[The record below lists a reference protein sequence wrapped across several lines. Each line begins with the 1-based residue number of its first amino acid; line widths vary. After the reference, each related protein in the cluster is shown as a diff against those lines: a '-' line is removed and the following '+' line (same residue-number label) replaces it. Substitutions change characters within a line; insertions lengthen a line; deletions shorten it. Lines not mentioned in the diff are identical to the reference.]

1 MTGEAALAGE
11 RVLITGASG
20 FLGRHLCARLLGAG
34 AEVHAVS
41 RTSRSSCDRRSRWWC
56 ADIEDLDT
64 TRRLIADVKPHRVF
78 HLGGLI
84 NGTPDLKLVVPT
96 YHSLLTS
103 SVNLLTA
110 IAEAGCERF
119 VLVGSL
125 EEPTENAA
133 EACPTSPYG
142 AAKWAV
148 SAYGRMFKQLFGVPV
163 VIARTHMA
171 YGPGQPTWKVIP
183 YSILALLRNEA
194 PRLSSGR
201 RPLDW
206 IYVDDVVDGL
216 VLVGCRPGLEGSVE
230 LGSGTLTPIR
240 DIIAKL
246 VAMIAPS
253 IEPIFDALPD
263 RPRASERPADIETTR
278 ARLGW
283 VATTSLD
290 EGLARTV
297 SWYRGQRVGEGRH
310 A

>member
-1 MTGEAALAGE
+1 VMGDMRLAGQ
-11 RVLITGASG
+11 RVLVTGASG
-20 FLGRHLCARLLGAG
+20 FLGSHLCARLLAEG

-41 RTSRSSCDRRSRWWC
+41 RTSRSASDERLRWWC
-56 ADIEDLDT
+56 AGIEDLDT
-64 TRRLIADVKPHRVF
+64 ARRLVANVKPARIF
-78 HLGGLI
+78 HLSGLV
-84 NGTPDLKLVVPT
+84 NGAPVLDLVMPT

-110 IAEAGCERF
+110 VAEAGCERF
-119 VLVGSL
+119 VMVGSL

-133 EACPTSPYG
+133 EVSPTSPYG
-142 AAKWAV
+142 AAKWAA
-148 SAYGRMFKQLFGVPV
+148 SAYGRMFKQLFGLPV
-163 VIARTHMA
+163 VIARTHMT

-183 YSILALLRNEA
+183 YTILSLLRHEA

-206 IYVDDVVDGL
+206 VYVDDVVDGL
-216 VLVGCRPGLEGSVE
+216 LLAGCRPGLEAAVE

-240 DIIAKL
+240 DIVAKL
-246 VAMIAPS
+246 VDLIAPS
-253 IEPIFDALPD
+253 VQPIFDARPD

-283 VATTSLD
+283 APTTSLD
-290 EGLARTV
+290 EGLAWTV
-297 SWYRGQRVGEGRH
+297 AWYRRQRLDERGN